1 MAIATRL
8 QLFSDEEWA
17 VLRKDLTLSPR
28 QADIG
33 KRICQGMSAQQIAN
47 DLGIRVPT
55 VRAHLAR
62 LFRKFDVADRV
73 ELTLYLFMV
82 WRARLHRD
90 VRPRSAS

>member
-1 MAIATRL
+1 MAVTTRL

-17 VLRKDLTLSPR
+17 LLRKDLMLSPR

-33 KRICQGMSAQQIAN
+33 MRICQGMSAQQIAN
-47 DLGIRVPT
+47 ELGIRIPT

-73 ELTLYLFMV
+73 ELTLYLFMA
-82 WRARLHRD
+82 WRQRLHRD